1 MLLLLVVWCLLAACC
16 APIGAAI
23 LRVSHAEASF
33 EEDPLDYGIL
43 SIWLGLLAV
52 GCVFLALALVIPLSP
67 WCALLPLAAAALLLS
82 REPLRSS
89 VLRPIPS
96 PLAIACVLTILG
108 LAYHGSTV
116 LVDAYDTGL
125 YHQQAISWLSHFG
138 LVKGLTWL
146 HFRLGW
152 PSSWFALAAVLNH
165 GPIEGRGSGM
175 VGEFAIVLVLVHFL
189 GKLYRV
195 AAALMRPADWYLLAA
210 YPILLAAAWYW
221 HFDLSSGT
229 DVPGWTL
236 TVLIGWT
243 ALIVSKP
250 QPNARAFL
258 LPMIVAALAVACK
271 LTVLPLIPAGLLF
284 AIAHA
289 KGRWWNREWI
299 TLGAAA
305 VAVPVLTLGA
315 ANLIISGCPMYP
327 STLGCLTT
335 SWSIPVAMAQYVTS
349 DIRDAS
355 RWLGIPGSE
364 IHGYRWL
371 AYWVIQK
378 EKLAAVLVTIVATIV
393 VLLPYRRG
401 RRECCWMLLFGYAG
415 LAMIAVNAPNL
426 RYGLGFFLLF
436 PAALAAAVLPV
447 REWRLPRLRAM
458 LAPCF
463 AIVITA
469 GILVTDRADRIASSN
484 QPWLLPAALPSGEGQ
499 LTHIYNRYENRQVP
513 IHFLWRT
520 LNNFHFRLTF
530 PVDQCWD
537 LPLPCTPF
545 VLDENFRLADPARGL
560 AAGFVSIPRSQPKQL
575 GPHLAQ

>member
-23 LRVSHAEASF
+23 LRASHAEASF
-33 EEDPLDYGIL
+33 DEDPLDFQIL
-43 SIWLGLLAV
+43 SVWLGLLTV
-52 GCVFLALALVIPLSP
+52 GCAFLALALVIPLSP
-67 WCALLPLAAAALLLS
+67 WCALLPLGAAALLLS
-82 REPLRSS
+82 REPLRST
-89 VLRPIPS
+89 VLRPIPA
-96 PLAIACVLTILG
+96 PLAIACALTILG
-108 LAYHGSTV
+108 LSYHGSTV

-165 GPIEGRGSGM
+165 GPMEGRGSGM
-175 VGEFAIVLVLVHFL
+175 VGEFAVVLVLVHLLSKVHRIFAE
-189 GKLYRV
+189 R
-195 AAALMRPADWYLLAA
+195 MRPADWYLLAA

-221 HFDLSSGT
+221 HFDLSIGT

-243 ALIVSKP
+243 ALVVGRS
-250 QPNARAFL
+250 QPDARPFL
-258 LPMIVAALAVACK
+258 VPMIVAALAVACK
-271 LTVLPLIPAGLLF
+271 LTVIPLIPAGLLF

-289 KGRWWNREWI
+289 RGRWLNREWI
-299 TLGAAA
+299 TLGAVA
-305 VAVPVLTLGA
+305 VAVPVLTLVA
-315 ANLIISGCPMYP
+315 ANLIISGCPLYP

-335 SWSIPVAMAQYVTS
+335 SWSIPLAMAQYVTS

-378 EKLAAVLVTIVATIV
+378 EKLAAVLVTIAATIV
-393 VLLPYRRG
+393 VLFRNRRDRRG
-401 RRECCWMLLFGYAG
+401 CRWLLLFGYAG

-436 PAALAAAVLPV
+436 PAALAAAVLPAC
-447 REWRLPRLRAM
+447 EWRLPRLRAL
-458 LAPCF
+458 LAPSC
-463 AIVITA
+463 AILITA
-469 GILVTDRADRIASSN
+469 GILVSDRVDRMASPN
-484 QPWLLPAALPSGEGQ
+484 PPWLLPAALPSSEGQ
-499 LTHIYNRYENRQVP
+499 LTHIYNRYENRRVP
-513 IHFLWRT
+513 IRFLWRT
-520 LNNFHFRLTF
+520 LNNFQFRLTF

-537 LPLPCTPF
+537 LPVPCTPF

-560 AAGFVSIPRSQPKQL
+560 AAGFVSIPRAPTKQF
-575 GPHLAQ
+575 GPHLAK